1 LNYLCLLQWTTDSD
15 QRTYQFF
22 NLKEF
27 KMTYWKY
34 FIDTINALTKCLTVI
49 GFALLFVAVMMQ
61 IIWRYVLERPL
72 PWSDEA
78 ARYLL
83 VWVSLL
89 AVALA
94 FRDDSQIRLD
104 YFITKLASPV
114 RHGLW
119 IFLNLITLSFLALLF
134 VYGVPNA
141 VMGKFTC
148 SPGLTTLMSKSSITM
163 FVPYLSVP
171 VAAGIMILNLVDY
184 VIYNLDV
191 KELGDVRKKDSS

>member
-1 LNYLCLLQWTTDSD
+1 
-15 QRTYQFF
+15 
-22 NLKEF
+22 
-27 KMTYWKY
+27 MTYWKY
-34 FIDTINALTKCLTVI
+34 FIDTINSLTKLLTVV

-61 IIWRYVLERPL
+61 IIWRYILEIPL

-94 FRDDSQIRLD
+94 FRDDSHIRLD

-119 IFLNLITLSFLALLF
+119 IFLNLLTLSFLALLF
-134 VYGVPNA
+134 IYGIPNA
-141 VMGKFTC
+141 VLGKFTC
-148 SPGLTTLMSKSSITM
+148 SPGLTTLMSKTSITM

-171 VAAGIMILNLVDY
+171 VTAGIMILNLIDY
-184 VIYNLDV
+184 VIHNLNV
-191 KELGDVRKKDSS
+191 KEFGDIREKKSS